1 MTIKISPELER
12 IIRRG
17 DLNRKL
23 LSDPNDDYEAQKRS
37 GGAPADPG
45 AEPSS
50 NGKASGEVWRD
61 GSHRPRPEF
70 YEDPSPHSNK
80 ETVQRPRENTKKP
93 ERAAEAANS
102 WNDPDLSILDDRRW

>member
-37 GGAPADPG
+37 GGTPADPG
-45 AEPSS
+45 AEPS
-50 NGKASGEVWRD
+50 
-61 GSHRPRPEF
+61 
-70 YEDPSPHSNK
+70 
-80 ETVQRPRENTKKP
+80 
-93 ERAAEAANS
+93 
-102 WNDPDLSILDDRRW
+102 